1 MARMPINRSQTTSV
15 MKRLPINRV
24 VANTV
29 GRTSASVGRIARSVL
44 REPTVPAGVHKEQK
58 LSTVGANYDTD
69 WARNYPA
76 RFARLLVRTIV
87 IKPIVEAL
95 ASPTIVGA
103 DRLADIDGPVI
114 FAANHRSHADTPL
127 MMTAVPE
134 PWRDRL
140 FIGAAADYWFTN
152 RVSSPFSALV
162 IGAIPVERKRVSRT
176 AIDASLELLDEG
188 WSMLIF
194 PEGARSPD
202 GWAQE
207 FTAGAAFLAI
217 KAGVPVVPVF
227 LIGTDKVWP
236 KGSNLPRRAET
247 TVVFGSPITALPTD
261 DNRSFA
267 RRIEG
272 AVAMVADEQSTD
284 WWQAQRRA
292 AAGTTPSLQG
302 PPAASWRRSWARSE
316 PRRSSG
322 RRTWPS
328 V

>member
-15 MKRLPINRV
+15 MKRLPINRM

-29 GRTSASVGRIARSVL
+29 GRSTASVGRIARSVL
-44 REPTVPAGVHKEQK
+44 SEPTVPAGVHIEPRP
-58 LSTVGANYDTD
+58 STVGANYDTE
-69 WARNYPA
+69 WARTYPA
-76 RFARLLVRTIV
+76 RFARLLVRTLV
-87 IKPIVEAL
+87 MKPIVDAL
-95 ASPTIVGA
+95 ASPRIIGA
-103 DRLADIDGPVI
+103 ERLADVDGPVI

-152 RVSSPFSALV
+152 RLTSPFSALV
-162 IGAIPVERKRVSRT
+162 IGAIPVERRKVSRT
-176 AIDASLELLDEG
+176 AIDTSLELLGEG

-217 KAGVPVVPVF
+217 RSGVPIVPVF
-227 LIGTDKVWP
+227 LIGTDAVWP
-236 KGSNLPRRAET
+236 KGSKLPRRAEA

-267 RRIEG
+267 ARIEH
-272 AVAMVADEQSTD
+272 AVAMVADEHSTD
-284 WWQAQRRA
+284 WWQARQRA

-302 PPAASWRRSWARSE
+302 PPAASWRRAWARTE
-316 PRRSSG
+316 PRRSGG
-322 RRTWPS
+322 RRAWPS